1 MAHAAMAARCPGFKH
16 AFDNLVPKL
25 RQLLSDAAFDDALQ
39 WASTFESVATSAA
52 ASLELHEMLLA
63 LGATAQEAEDWLPQT
78 AALYAV
84 ACDLAPSAHKRVGSL
99 QGLALSADLES
110 HRRAGHRLQEK
121 ADLRKLEVAALT
133 NLPTAWRGKVYR

>member
-1 MAHAAMAARCPGFKH
+1 MAHAAMAARCPGFKY

-25 RQLLSDAAFDDALQ
+25 RKLLSDAAFDDALQ
-39 WASTFESVATSAA
+39 RASTFESVATSAA

-84 ACDLAPSAHKRVGSL
+84 ACDLTPSAHKRVGSL
-99 QGLALSADLES
+99 HGLALSAHLKITGGQATS
-110 HRRAGHRLQEK
+110 
-121 ADLRKLEVAALT
+121 
-133 NLPTAWRGKVYR
+133 